1 MQNCKSCDD
10 LFNKLFELVHKFL
23 NMEAKFATLTSHI
36 GSKVCKKI
44 GAISQYEKLLRHGIR

>member
-23 NMEAKFATLTSHI
+23 NMEAKFAT
-36 GSKVCKKI
+36 KKMI
-44 GAISQYEKLLRHGIR
+44 LSLGI